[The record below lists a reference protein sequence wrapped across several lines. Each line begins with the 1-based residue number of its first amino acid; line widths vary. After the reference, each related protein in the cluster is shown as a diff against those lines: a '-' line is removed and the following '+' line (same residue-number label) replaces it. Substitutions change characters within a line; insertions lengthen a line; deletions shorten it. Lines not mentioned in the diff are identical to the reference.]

1 MRGLLSTTMSVA
13 VAAGALTAT
22 ASMAGATGAGAS
34 APGTDTATTAT
45 RTQARAAATHE
56 AGVTA
61 RRHDRS
67 TYRAVVV
74 APQRLP
80 DGSRWSGTTRTTALG
95 ISNGGAVLAGTYD
108 SGDSRIGSFV
118 GDSRARWLA
127 DAAPD
132 TYGPARAA
140 AISPSG
146 RIVGSFPGPAT
157 YTASWDARGRLS
169 KVPTS
174 ITSTYYGVR
183 PAAVNSSGAMAGC
196 DNSVKVGM
204 FVYWAA
210 GRPGAWTPPLFEA
223 NCQVGGISE
232 AGLAVGTATH
242 PNLRPRRTYPA
253 AVAFTATS
261 IYTLKVPTADTPA
274 TAAAISP
281 NGRYIVGRAGG
292 TPDSLGPA
300 AFLSKDRNP
309 SYLRGAA
316 GLDPK
321 VVTDRGVVA
330 GTRDGR
336 AQLWRDGRLTD
347 LTNTTAGLPRGWVV
361 TDVAGINASG
371 DIAATA
377 ADPATKSTYAVK
389 LAAR

>member
-13 VAAGALTAT
+13 VAAGALTA

-34 APGTDTATTAT
+34 ALGTDTASTVTS
-45 RTQARAAATHE
+45 TQARAAATHE

-67 TYRAVVV
+67 AYRAVVV

-95 ISNGGAVLAGTYD
+95 ISNGGTVLGMAWGD
-108 SGDSRIGSFV
+108 DSRLGSFTG
-118 GDSRARWLA
+118 GDSRARWLSTS
-127 DAAPD
+127 APD
-132 TYGPARAA
+132 TLGAARAT
-140 AISPSG
+140 AISPTG
-146 RIVGSFPGPAT
+146 RVVGSFPGPVQ
-157 YTASWDARGRLS
+157 YTAAWDGRGRVS
-169 KVPTS
+169 KVESGLTGS
-174 ITSTYYGVR
+174 YGIS
-183 PAAVNSSGAMAGC
+183 PSAINSSGAMAGC
-196 DNSVKVGM
+196 ENVIKVGV
-204 FVYWAA
+204 FVFWNSSRSAQRA
-210 GRPGAWTPPLFEA
+210 PRLLDS
-223 NCQVGGISE
+223 NCRIGGISE
-232 AGLAVGTATH
+232 TGLAVGTADH
-242 PNLRPRRTYPA
+242 PYFRTTRTYPA
-253 AVAFTATS
+253 AIAFTGTS
-261 IYTLKVPTADTPA
+261 SYLLKVPNADTPA

-292 TPDSLGPA
+292 TPDALGPA

-347 LTNTTAGLPRGWVV
+347 LTTTTAGLPRGWVV

>member
-34 APGTDTATTAT
+34 APSTDTATTGIS
-45 RTQARAAATHE
+45 TQARAAATHE
-56 AGVTA
+56 TGLAA

-67 TYRAVVV
+67 AYRAVVV

-80 DGSRWSGTTRTTALG
+80 DGSRWNGTTRTTALG
-95 ISNGGAVLAGTYD
+95 ISNGGAVLGSAWGE
-108 SGDSRIGSFV
+108 DSRLGSFV
-118 GDSRARWLA
+118 GGDSRARWLSTS
-127 DAAPD
+127 APD
-132 TYGPARAA
+132 TLGAARAT
-140 AISPSG
+140 AISPTG
-146 RIVGSFPGPAT
+146 RVVGSFPGPVQ
-157 YTASWDARGRLS
+157 YTAAWDGRGRVS
-169 KVPTS
+169 KVDSGLTGS
-174 ITSTYYGVR
+174 YGIS
-183 PAAVNSSGAMAGC
+183 PSAVNSAGAMAGC
-196 DNSVKVGM
+196 ENVIKVGT
-204 FVYWAA
+204 FVFWNA
-210 GRPGAWTPPLFEA
+210 GRSAQRAPHLLDS
-223 NCQVGGISE
+223 NCAIGGISE
-232 AGLAVGTATH
+232 TGLAVGTANQPHFRTF
-242 PNLRPRRTYPA
+242 RTYPA

-261 IYTLKVPTADTPA
+261 SYLLKVPNADTPA
-274 TAAAISP
+274 SAAAISP

-292 TPDSLGPA
+292 TPDALGPA

-330 GTRDGR
+330 GVRDGR

-347 LTNTTAGLPRGWVV
+347 LTTTTAGLPRGWVV

-389 LAAR
+389 LAVH